1 MLKNVVFFGL
11 VVSASLAHAQDA
23 TYKGTGSNGYR
34 GPISVDVTVAA
45 GKITAITVTASKED
59 RPRNSIELITA
70 TMIRENNINVDAVSG
85 ATRTSKAFVSAVEAA
100 LKNSGKNFKGAL
112 VKPSK

>member
-1 MLKNVVFFGL
+1 MFKNIALLGL
-11 VVSASLAHAQDA
+11 VVSASMAYAQNA
-23 TYKGTGSNGYR
+23 TYKGEGVRGYR
-34 GPISVDVTVAA
+34 GPISVEVTVKA
-45 GKITAITVTASKED
+45 GKLSQITVVSSKED

-85 ATRTSKAFVSAVEAA
+85 ATRTSKAFVSAVEEA
-100 LKNSGKNFKGAL
+100 LKASGKNFKGAL